1 MLRTAGVY
9 ARSHEDGSVEACVV
23 VLQNRA
29 ITAHV
34 TFCREGPAVSAKD
47 FETLRTETAE
57 MLETSEP
64 QVAGLWQ
71 LSPVVFGVRGGI
83 RAASTGLRAE
93 GVVLAAFGAF
103 GLEVA
108 IVERDALR
116 AKNPQAR
123 RVSDAVEATVAGI
136 RNVPDCVCAKPAA
149 AVAILAADASR

>member
-71 LSPVVFGVRGGI
+71 LSPV
-83 RAASTGLRAE
+83 
-93 GVVLAAFGAF
+93 
-103 GLEVA
+103 A